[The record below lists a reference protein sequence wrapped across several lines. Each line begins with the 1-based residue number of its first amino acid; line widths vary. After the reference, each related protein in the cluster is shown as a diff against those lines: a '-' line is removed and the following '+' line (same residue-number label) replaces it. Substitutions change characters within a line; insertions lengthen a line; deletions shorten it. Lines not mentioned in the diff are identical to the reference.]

1 MSKLSITKA
10 NAWQHQIWTSALMT
24 GWQILLGGTSGGKFD
39 SLESGAESL
48 LTGALA
54 LLVAALEVV
63 RAVVGIDTT
72 QFRQ

>member
-1 MSKLSITKA
+1 MFCVHTP
-10 NAWQHQIWTSALMT
+10 
-24 GWQILLGGTSGGKFD
+24 GK
-39 SLESGAESL
+39 STVWRVV

-72 QFRQ
+72 QLRQ